1 MNYLSKLKSNT
12 KAFEFIKFVIV
23 GGLAT
28 AIHYAIYFIL
38 QVIKLQYNL
47 AYTIGYILSFIFN
60 FFASNYFTFNTKP
73 SLNRGFRFFIAH
85 AFNYSLQ
92 LILLNVYINI
102 GINRIIAPIFI
113 FMISVP
119 INFLVVKFALK
130 LKPLNTN
137 I

>member
-1 MNYLSKLKSNT
+1 MNYLPKLKSNT
-12 KAFEFIKFVIV
+12 KVFEFIKFIIV

-47 AYTIGYILSFIFN
+47 AYTIGYFLSFIFN

-73 SLNRGFRFFIAH
+73 SMNRGFRFFLAH

-92 LILLNVYINI
+92 LILLNIYIHI
-102 GINRIIAPIFI
+102 GVNKIIAPMFIFI
-113 FMISVP
+113 ISVP

-130 LKPLNTN
+130 LRA
-137 I
+137 